1 MDAGMVLQTASQA
14 LQMSAGAVSA
24 IPDITF
30 GGSGFGGS
38 PHWVVKIG
46 GEKASKPLHYWSSA
60 LSMLGSI
67 SSHMGTRTG
76 IIAGYERRK
85 QDWNF
90 QADMAKR
97 ELEQLK
103 QQELSAEI
111 RKAIAIKDLEN
122 HELQVKQNQEYFDV
136 LSNKFTNKDL
146 YFRMA
151 DAITVVY
158 RDAFNLAFEM
168 AKQAEGAYH
177 YELAPDKVRQPL
189 TNNFFN
195 AQDKGLLAGE
205 KLYTELKKMEAD
217 YLANH
222 KRKYE
227 LTKHVS
233 LAMLDPQQILDLRSS
248 GTCQIVIPEVL
259 YDLDHPGHVKR
270 RIKSVSLSIPCV
282 AGAYTSISANLSIAD
297 QNVKVKNMATSS
309 AVSDSGLFELNFNDA
324 RYLPFEGADAANVW
338 NLSLPTAM
346 RQFDYSSINDVIMH
360 INYTAEEGSAQDK
373 TNAENN
379 LITSLNQ
386 LTEGN
391 SLASMFSLKAQY
403 PEAWAKVGSE
413 NVSIEIK
420 RSQLPF
426 YLQGKTIEVEA
437 VQGIKL
443 KGETQDDPIILTTS
457 GLNSSKELADKVT
470 VDISSNANIPVSDDF
485 MIVMKY
491 TIS

>member
-1 MDAGMVLQTASQA
+1 
-14 LQMSAGAVSA
+14 
-24 IPDITF
+24 
-30 GGSGFGGS
+30 
-38 PHWVVKIG
+38 
-46 GEKASKPLHYWSSA
+46 
-60 LSMLGSI
+60 
-67 SSHMGTRTG
+67 
-76 IIAGYERRK
+76 
-85 QDWNF
+85 
-90 QADMAKR
+90 
-97 ELEQLK
+97 
-103 QQELSAEI
+103 
-111 RKAIAIKDLEN
+111 
-122 HELQVKQNQEYFDV
+122 
-136 LSNKFTNKDL
+136 
-146 YFRMA
+146 
-151 DAITVVY
+151 
-158 RDAFNLAFEM
+158 
-168 AKQAEGAYH
+168 
-177 YELAPDKVRQPL
+177 
-189 TNNFFN
+189 
-195 AQDKGLLAGE
+195 
-205 KLYTELKKMEAD
+205 
-217 YLANH
+217 
-222 KRKYE
+222 
-227 LTKHVS
+227 
-233 LAMLDPQQILDLRSS
+233 MLDPQQILDLRSS

-457 GLNSSKELADKVT
+457 GLNSSNELADKVT